1 MPSDNKEIKPGSSDH
16 KTSPLAFKNSGIV
29 LVPCHTWKC
38 VTTAISGVVDFTEV
52 PGYNLLWQMSYQRG
66 SQKLL
71 QGWVSCVLTAC
82 FSDFYLIF
90 RLNEMTVLWK
100 VYEADNFES
109 FRQLNSLDILA
120 LCERNMENSIDPSN
134 FLVRSHLPLI
144 QKDFLTHIHFRDLF
158 LRALRILTYI
168 FDGFTSSGVLLF
180 FPSIDQC
187 LLLNT
192 HSLMLL
198 HVD

>member
-1 MPSDNKEIKPGSSDH
+1 
-16 KTSPLAFKNSGIV
+16 
-29 LVPCHTWKC
+29 
-38 VTTAISGVVDFTEV
+38 
-52 PGYNLLWQMSYQRG
+52 
-66 SQKLL
+66 
-71 QGWVSCVLTAC
+71 
-82 FSDFYLIF
+82 
-90 RLNEMTVLWK
+90 
-100 VYEADNFES
+100 
-109 FRQLNSLDILA
+109 
-120 LCERNMENSIDPSN
+120 MENSIDPSN

-187 LLLNT
+187 LVLNT